1 MDNSGKFLGNKRISD
16 VTYELNKNRK
26 EKNEEIYKQKLKEKK
41 KKKKKEKKINKNN
54 KETNNKEYLIKLI
67 NEESKKN
74 KNNPLK
80 LEYQPIDD
88 LETGESLK
96 EKNRKIL
103 SKYSEIN
110 PEMQKIFDLFEK
122 KIENQNKKIES
133 LTKERS
139 VVKEEK
145 IQKEKEKKS
154 DDSSSEDEK
163 EIIPGESRKMRKKKI
178 KEEGSSTLA
187 DLKSKAP
194 YPEVVEPWDTNANDP
209 ELLIHFKCMP
219 NTVPVPIHWAQNG
232 KYLQS
237 QRGKVRKP
245 YKLPD
250 YIEATGISRIR
261 LIELPVHITLQQKT
275 RRRMRPK
282 LGRTDIDYQILY
294 DAFFKYQTKKRLT
307 KLGEVYYEGKE
318 TDKRMSKYRPGKL
331 SKNLRN
337 ALGISSTTIPPFVQN
352 MQRYGPPPAYPFLK
366 IPGVNI
372 PDDETSTVATPGL
385 WEEPDFRYTKEFIWN
400 FDTDKSHWY
409 HYNKDD
415 MIEEENDNDND
426 EKDLEDMGNDQDDLE
441 ISDEEKPDI
450 SQLFI
455 KQDKKE
461 LLEEGEGI
469 KKENKV
475 DEDIKKEENINKE
488 DNINKEE
495 NKKEEKEDKKEEDK
509 KEEVKKE
516 EEKFYKVIEQEKVD
530 LKNNELNP
538 VGFKYNI
545 SGMNE
550 NKPYKIE
557 ENKPNK
563 VENKEE
569 DEEEEEDEQD
579 IENINKNIFD

>member
-1 MDNSGKFLGNKRISD
+1 MNITDNFLGNKRISEFPC
-16 VTYELNKNRK
+16 ELNKNRK
-26 EKNEEIYKQKLKEKK
+26 EKNEDIYKQKLKEKK
-41 KKKKKEKKINKNN
+41 KQKKKDKKANKTKDN
-54 KETNNKEYLIKLI
+54 NNKEYLLKLL

-74 KNNPLK
+74 KNNNLK
-80 LEYQPIDD
+80 LEYQPI
-88 LETGESLK
+88 EEVTKLK
-96 EKNRKIL
+96 KN
-103 SKYSEIN
+103 EIN
-110 PEMQKIFDLFEK
+110 PEFENVFYLFDK

-133 LTKERS
+133 LTKE
-139 VVKEEK
+139 KQ
-145 IQKEKEKKS
+145 INNTKEKTQNEKKENS
-154 DDSSSEDEK
+154 DDSSSENNEK
-163 EIIPGESRKMRKKKI
+163 LIQDESRKKRKKML
-178 KEEGSSTLA
+178 KEQGQSLLA
-187 DLKSKAP
+187 DLKSKAQ
-194 YPEVVEPWDTNANDP
+194 YPEVVEPWDTNGNDP

-261 LIELPVHITLQQKT
+261 LIELPVHISLQQKT

-318 TDKRMSKYRPGKL
+318 TDKRMSKFKPGKL
-331 SKNLRN
+331 SRNLRS
-337 ALGISSTTIPPFVQN
+337 ALGISATTIPPFVQN

-372 PDDETSTVATPGL
+372 PDDDTSAMATPGL
-385 WEEPDFRYTKEFIWN
+385 WDEPDFRYTKEFIWN

-415 MIEEENDNDND
+415 MIEEENENND
-426 EKDLEDMGNDQDDLE
+426 EDKDLEDMGNDQDDLE

-450 SQLFI
+450 SGLFL
-455 KQDKKE
+455 KQDNKPLLKE
-461 LLEEGEGI
+461 DLKNDKIEE
-469 KKENKV
+469 EN
-475 DEDIKKEENINKE
+475 IKKEEKIESNNNI
-488 DNINKEE
+488 
-495 NKKEEKEDKKEEDK
+495 DKKEN
-509 KEEVKKE
+509 EETENNKE

-538 VGFKYNI
+538 VAFKYNI
-545 SGMNE
+545 SSINE
-550 NKPYKIE
+550 
-557 ENKPNK
+557 NK
-563 VENKEE
+563 VENKVEKNQKIKNKEE
-569 DEEEEEDEQD
+569 EEEEEEEDEQD

>member
-1 MDNSGKFLGNKRISD
+1 MNIPQNFLGNKRTSEFP
-16 VTYELNKNRK
+16 YELNKNRK
-26 EKNEEIYKQKLKEKK
+26 EKNEELYKQKLKEKK
-41 KKKKKEKKINKNN
+41 KKKKKDKKANKNKEPN
-54 KETNNKEYLIKLI
+54 KKDYLLKLL
-67 NEESKKN
+67 NDESKK
-74 KNNPLK
+74 KGNNNIK
-80 LEYQPIDD
+80 LEYQPIDED
-88 LETGESLK
+88 EIPKTMNE
-96 EKNRKIL
+96 L
-103 SKYSEIN
+103 SKYKNNEIN
-110 PEMQKIFDLFEK
+110 SEMQKVMELFEK

-133 LTKERS
+133 LTKE
-139 VVKEEK
+139 KQQKIPQEK
-145 IQKEKEKKS
+145 IEKDKKENS
-154 DDSSSEDEK
+154 DDSSSENDK
-163 EIIPGESRKMRKKKI
+163 EIIPEESRKKRKKMI
-178 KEEGSSTLA
+178 KEQGQSSLA
-187 DLKSKAP
+187 DLKAKAP

-261 LIELPVHITLQQKT
+261 LIEIPVHISLQQKT

-331 SKNLRN
+331 SRTLRN
-337 ALGISSTTIPPFVQN
+337 ALGISASTIPPFVQN

-372 PDDETSTVATPGL
+372 PDDDTSAMATPGL

-415 MIEEENDNDND
+415 MIEEENNNDD
-426 EKDLEDMGNDQDDLE
+426 EEKDMDDMGNDQDDLE

-450 SQLFI
+450 SGLFI
-455 KQDKKE
+455 KQDNKE
-461 LLEEGEGI
+461 LLQDEI
-469 KKENKV
+469 KKDNVNEEYVNNENDKI
-475 DEDIKKEENINKE
+475 DEKNKQADIKDVKDKNEEIKE
-488 DNINKEE
+488 DVNKNNER
-495 NKKEEKEDKKEEDK
+495 
-509 KEEVKKE
+509 
-516 EEKFYKVIEQEKVD
+516 EKFYKIIEQEKID

-538 VGFKYNI
+538 VAFKYNI
-545 SGMNE
+545 SGINEHKTEKKLE
-550 NKPYKIE
+550 NKSEDKE
-557 ENKPNK
+557 
-563 VENKEE
+563 KEE
-569 DEEEEEDEQD
+569 DEEEEDEQD
-579 IENINKNIFD
+579 IENINKNIYD

>member
-1 MDNSGKFLGNKRISD
+1 MNIPEKFLGNKRVSEFP
-16 VTYELNKNRK
+16 YEINKSRK
-26 EKNEEIYKQKLKEKK
+26 EKNEEIYKQKLKDKK
-41 KKKKKEKKINKNN
+41 KKKKKDKKVNKNKKI
-54 KETNNKEYLIKLI
+54 NNKEYLLKLL
-67 NEESKKN
+67 NDESKKN
-74 KNNPLK
+74 KNNNTLK
-80 LEYQPIDD
+80 LEYSPIE
-88 LETGESLK
+88 ETIV
-96 EKNRKIL
+96 EKSFTDKTKFNKTT
-103 SKYSEIN
+103 KKNNEIN
-110 PEMQKIFDLFEK
+110 SEMEKVFDLFEK

-133 LTKERS
+133 LIKE
-139 VVKEEK
+139 KNLIQKEK
-145 IQKEKEKKS
+145 IQKEKEKNS

-163 EIIPGESRKMRKKKI
+163 ELIPEESRKKRKKKI
-178 KEEGSSTLA
+178 KEEGPSTLA

-261 LIELPVHITLQQKT
+261 LIELPVHISLQQKT

-372 PDDETSTVATPGL
+372 PDDETSAMATPGL

-426 EKDLEDMGNDQDDLE
+426 EKDIEDMGNDQDDLE

-450 SQLFI
+450 SGLFI
-455 KQDKKE
+455 KQENKE
-461 LLEEGEGI
+461 LLEAENKI
-469 KKENKV
+469 ENKV
-475 DEDIKKEENINKE
+475 DENVKNEKIKNDLNVNIEKNISEEKKEEINKG
-488 DNINKEE
+488 D
-495 NKKEEKEDKKEEDK
+495 
-509 KEEVKKE
+509 
-516 EEKFYKVIEQEKVD
+516 EKFYKVIEQEKVD

-545 SGMNE
+545 SGINE
-550 NKPYKIE
+550 NEKKDGNL

-563 VENKEE
+563 DDKKKEE
-569 DEEEEEDEQD
+569 EEEEEEEDEQD

>member
-1 MDNSGKFLGNKRISD
+1 MNIPEKFLGNKRVSEFP
-16 VTYELNKNRK
+16 YEINKSRK
-26 EKNEEIYKQKLKEKK
+26 EKNEEIYKQKLKDKK
-41 KKKKKEKKINKNN
+41 KKKKKDKKVNKN
-54 KETNNKEYLIKLI
+54 KEINNKEYLLKLL
-67 NEESKKN
+67 NDESKKN
-74 KNNPLK
+74 KNNNTLK
-80 LEYQPIDD
+80 LEYSPIE
-88 LETGESLK
+88 ETIV
-96 EKNRKIL
+96 EKSFTDKTKFNKTT
-103 SKYSEIN
+103 KKNNEIN
-110 PEMQKIFDLFEK
+110 SEMEKVFDLFEK

-133 LTKERS
+133 LIKE
-139 VVKEEK
+139 KNLIQKEK
-145 IQKEKEKKS
+145 IQKEKEKNS
-154 DDSSSEDEK
+154 DDSSSEEEK
-163 EIIPGESRKMRKKKI
+163 ELIPEESRKKRKKKI
-178 KEEGSSTLA
+178 KEEGPSTLA

-261 LIELPVHITLQQKT
+261 LIELPVHISLQQKT

-372 PDDETSTVATPGL
+372 PDDETSAMATPGL

-426 EKDLEDMGNDQDDLE
+426 EKDIEDMGNDQDDLE

-450 SQLFI
+450 SGLFI
-455 KQDKKE
+455 KQENKE
-461 LLEEGEGI
+461 LLEA
-469 KKENKV
+469 ENKIESKV
-475 DEDIKKEENINKE
+475 DENDKNEKIKKDLNVNIEKNISEEKKEEINKG
-488 DNINKEE
+488 D
-495 NKKEEKEDKKEEDK
+495 
-509 KEEVKKE
+509 
-516 EEKFYKVIEQEKVD
+516 EKFYKVIEQEKVD

-545 SGMNE
+545 SGINE
-550 NKPYKIE
+550 NEKKDGNL

-563 VENKEE
+563 DDKKKEE
-569 DEEEEEDEQD
+569 EEEEEEEDEQD

>member
-1 MDNSGKFLGNKRISD
+1 MNITDNFLGNKRISEFPC
-16 VTYELNKNRK
+16 ELNKNRK

-41 KKKKKEKKINKNN
+41 KQKKKDKKANKTKDN
-54 KETNNKEYLIKLI
+54 NNKEYLLKLL

-74 KNNPLK
+74 KNNNLK
-80 LEYQPIDD
+80 LEYQPI
-88 LETGESLK
+88 EEVTKLK
-96 EKNRKIL
+96 KN
-103 SKYSEIN
+103 EIN
-110 PEMQKIFDLFEK
+110 PEFENVFYLFDK

-133 LTKERS
+133 LTKE
-139 VVKEEK
+139 KQ
-145 IQKEKEKKS
+145 INNTKEKTQNEKKENS
-154 DDSSSEDEK
+154 DDSSSENNEK
-163 EIIPGESRKMRKKKI
+163 LIQDESRKKRKKML
-178 KEEGSSTLA
+178 KEQGQSLLA

-194 YPEVVEPWDTNANDP
+194 YPEVVEPWDTNGNDP

-261 LIELPVHITLQQKT
+261 LIELPVHISLQQKT

-318 TDKRMSKYRPGKL
+318 TDKRMSKFKPGKL
-331 SKNLRN
+331 SRNLRS
-337 ALGISSTTIPPFVQN
+337 ALGISATTIPPFVQN

-372 PDDETSTVATPGL
+372 PDDDTSAMATPGL
-385 WEEPDFRYTKEFIWN
+385 WDEPDFRYTKEFIWN

-415 MIEEENDNDND
+415 MIEEENENNEED
-426 EKDLEDMGNDQDDLE
+426 KDLEDMGNDQDDLE

-450 SQLFI
+450 SGLFL
-455 KQDKKE
+455 KQDNKPLLKE
-461 LLEEGEGI
+461 DLKNDKIEE
-469 KKENKV
+469 EN
-475 DEDIKKEENINKE
+475 IKKEEKIESNNNI
-488 DNINKEE
+488 
-495 NKKEEKEDKKEEDK
+495 DKKEN
-509 KEEVKKE
+509 EETENNKE

-538 VGFKYNI
+538 VAFKYNI
-545 SGMNE
+545 SSINE
-550 NKPYKIE
+550 
-557 ENKPNK
+557 NK
-563 VENKEE
+563 VENKVEKNQKIKNKEE
-569 DEEEEEDEQD
+569 EEEEEEEDEQD

>member
-1 MDNSGKFLGNKRISD
+1 MNIPEKFLGNKRVSEFP
-16 VTYELNKNRK
+16 YEINKSRK
-26 EKNEEIYKQKLKEKK
+26 EKNEEIYKQKLKDKK
-41 KKKKKEKKINKNN
+41 KKKKKDKKVNKN
-54 KETNNKEYLIKLI
+54 KEINNKEYLLKLL
-67 NEESKKN
+67 NDESKKN
-74 KNNPLK
+74 KNNTLK
-80 LEYQPIDD
+80 LEYSQIE
-88 LETGESLK
+88 ETIV
-96 EKNRKIL
+96 EKSFTDKTKFNKTT
-103 SKYSEIN
+103 KKNNEIN
-110 PEMQKIFDLFEK
+110 SEMEKVFDLFEK

-133 LTKERS
+133 LIKE
-139 VVKEEK
+139 KNLIQKEK
-145 IQKEKEKKS
+145 IQKEKEKNS
-154 DDSSSEDEK
+154 DDSSSEE
-163 EIIPGESRKMRKKKI
+163 ERELIPEESRKKRKKKI
-178 KEEGSSTLA
+178 KEEGPSTLA

-261 LIELPVHITLQQKT
+261 LIELPVHISLQQKT

-372 PDDETSTVATPGL
+372 PDDETSAMATPGL

-426 EKDLEDMGNDQDDLE
+426 EKDIEDMGNDQDDLE

-450 SQLFI
+450 SGLFI
-455 KQDKKE
+455 KQENKE
-461 LLEEGEGI
+461 LLEA
-469 KKENKV
+469 ENKIESKV
-475 DEDIKKEENINKE
+475 DENDKNEKIKKDLNVNIEKNISEEKKEEINKG
-488 DNINKEE
+488 D
-495 NKKEEKEDKKEEDK
+495 
-509 KEEVKKE
+509 
-516 EEKFYKVIEQEKVD
+516 EKFYKVIEQEKVD

-545 SGMNE
+545 SGINE
-550 NKPYKIE
+550 NEKKDGNL

-563 VENKEE
+563 DDKKKEE
-569 DEEEEEDEQD
+569 EEEEEEEDEQD

>member
-1 MDNSGKFLGNKRISD
+1 MNIPQNFLGNKRTSEFP
-16 VTYELNKNRK
+16 YELNKNRK
-26 EKNEEIYKQKLKEKK
+26 EKNEELYKQKLKEKK
-41 KKKKKEKKINKNN
+41 TKKKKDKKANKNKEPN
-54 KETNNKEYLIKLI
+54 KKDYLLKLL
-67 NEESKKN
+67 NDESKK
-74 KNNPLK
+74 KGNNNIK
-80 LEYQPIDD
+80 LEYQPIDED
-88 LETGESLK
+88 EIPKTMNE
-96 EKNRKIL
+96 L
-103 SKYSEIN
+103 SKYKNNEIN
-110 PEMQKIFDLFEK
+110 SEMQKVMELFEK

-133 LTKERS
+133 LTKE
-139 VVKEEK
+139 KQQKIPQEK
-145 IQKEKEKKS
+145 IEKDKKENS
-154 DDSSSEDEK
+154 DDSSSENDK
-163 EIIPGESRKMRKKKI
+163 EIIPEESRKKRKKMI
-178 KEEGSSTLA
+178 KEQGQSSLA
-187 DLKSKAP
+187 DLKAKAP

-261 LIELPVHITLQQKT
+261 LIEIPVHISLQQKT

-331 SKNLRN
+331 SRTLRN
-337 ALGISSTTIPPFVQN
+337 ALGISASTIPPFVQN

-372 PDDETSTVATPGL
+372 PDDDTSAMATPGL

-415 MIEEENDNDND
+415 MIEEDNNNDDE
-426 EKDLEDMGNDQDDLE
+426 EKDMDDMGNDQDDLE

-450 SQLFI
+450 SGLFI
-455 KQDKKE
+455 KQDNKE
-461 LLEEGEGI
+461 LLQDEI
-469 KKENKV
+469 KKDNVNEENVNNENDKI
-475 DEDIKKEENINKE
+475 DEKNKQADIKDVKDKNEEIKE
-488 DNINKEE
+488 DVNKNNER
-495 NKKEEKEDKKEEDK
+495 
-509 KEEVKKE
+509 
-516 EEKFYKVIEQEKVD
+516 EKFYKIIEQEKID

-538 VGFKYNI
+538 VAFKYNI
-545 SGMNE
+545 AGINEHKTEKKLE
-550 NKPYKIE
+550 NKSEDKE
-557 ENKPNK
+557 
-563 VENKEE
+563 KEE
-569 DEEEEEDEQD
+569 DEEEEDEQD

>member
-1 MDNSGKFLGNKRISD
+1 MNNSEKLLGNKRLSEFSFEI
-16 VTYELNKNRK
+16 YKNRK
-26 EKNEEIYKQKLKEKK
+26 EKNEEIYKKKLKNKK
-41 KKKKKEKKINKNN
+41 KKKKKDKKANKHEEN
-54 KETNNKEYLIKLI
+54 NNKEYLLKLF

-74 KNNPLK
+74 KNILK
-80 LEYQPIDD
+80 LEYQQI
-88 LETGESLK
+88 EENEI
-96 EKNRKIL
+96 EKPFKDNNKSNKL
-103 SKYSEIN
+103 FQKSNDIN
-110 PEMQKIFDLFEK
+110 PEMQKIFELFER
-122 KIENQNKKIES
+122 KIINQNKRIES
-133 LTKERS
+133 LTKEKNS
-139 VVKEEK
+139 D
-145 IQKEKEKKS
+145 IYIEKEKKDNDKKL
-154 DDSSSEDEK
+154 DDSSSEDDK
-163 EIIPGESRKMRKKKI
+163 ELIYEESRKMKKKKI
-178 KEEGSSTLA
+178 KEEGPSTLA
-187 DLKSKAP
+187 ELKSKAP

-337 ALGISSTTIPPFVQN
+337 ALGISSTAIPPFVQN

-372 PDDETSTVATPGL
+372 PDDESNTMATPGL
-385 WEEPDFRYTKEFIWN
+385 WEEPDFSYTKEFIWN
-400 FDTDKSHWY
+400 FDIDKSHWY

-426 EKDLEDMGNDQDDLE
+426 EKDIEDMGNDQDDLE
-441 ISDEEKPDI
+441 LSDEEKPDI
-450 SQLFI
+450 SGLFI
-455 KQDKKE
+455 KQ
-461 LLEEGEGI
+461 
-469 KKENKV
+469 ENKGMLENRDINENKK
-475 DEDIKKEENINKE
+475 DEKIKNDKDIKKEKNI
-488 DNINKEE
+488 IEE
-495 NKKEEKEDKKEEDK
+495 KKEEINK
-509 KEEVKKE
+509 
-516 EEKFYKVIEQEKVD
+516 EEKFYKVIEQEKTD

-538 VGFKYNI
+538 IGFKYNI
-545 SGMNE
+545 ESIKE
-550 NKPYKIE
+550 NKTEKKKNILDNMPNQEEEE
-557 ENKPNK
+557 EN
-563 VENKEE
+563 
-569 DEEEEEDEQD
+569 EEDEQD

>member
-1 MDNSGKFLGNKRISD
+1 M
-16 VTYELNKNRK
+16 
-26 EKNEEIYKQKLKEKK
+26 
-41 KKKKKEKKINKNN
+41 
-54 KETNNKEYLIKLI
+54 
-67 NEESKKN
+67 
-74 KNNPLK
+74 
-80 LEYQPIDD
+80 
-88 LETGESLK
+88 
-96 EKNRKIL
+96 
-103 SKYSEIN
+103 
-110 PEMQKIFDLFEK
+110 FDLFEK

-133 LTKERS
+133 LTKEKQPNIPKEKIKKE
-139 VVKEEK
+139 VKENPDDTS
-145 IQKEKEKKS
+145 S
-154 DDSSSEDEK
+154 DEDELL
-163 EIIPGESRKMRKKKI
+163 IPEESRKKRKKI
-178 KEEGSSTLA
+178 LKEQGQSLLA
-187 DLKSKAP
+187 DLKSKAQ

-261 LIELPVHITLQQKT
+261 LIELPVHISLQQKT

-318 TDKRMSKYRPGKL
+318 TDKRMSKFKPGKL
-331 SKNLRN
+331 SRNLRN
-337 ALGISSTTIPPFVQN
+337 ALGISASTIPPFVQN

-372 PDDETSTVATPGL
+372 PDDDTSAMATPGL
-385 WEEPDFRYTKEFIWN
+385 WDEPDFRYTKEFIWN

-415 MIEEENDNDND
+415 MIEEENENDD
-426 EKDLEDMGNDQDDLE
+426 EEKDLDDMGNDQDDLE

-450 SQLFI
+450 SGLFI
-455 KQDKKE
+455 KQDDKQ
-461 LLEEGEGI
+461 LLDEGI
-469 KKENKV
+469 KNDK
-475 DEDIKKEENINKE
+475 IE
-488 DNINKEE
+488 DNINKET
-495 NKKEEKEDKKEEDK
+495 KMEEDK
-509 KEEVKKE
+509 IMDEKEKNENVNENKE
-516 EEKFYKVIEQEKVD
+516 SEKFYKVIEQEKVD

-538 VGFKYNI
+538 VGYKYNI
-545 SGMNE
+545 SGINE
-550 NKPYKIE
+550 NKID
-557 ENKPNK
+557 NK
-563 VENKEE
+563 VENNQKKENKEE
-569 DEEEEEDEQD
+569 EEEEEDEQD

>member
-1 MDNSGKFLGNKRISD
+1 MNIPEKFLGNKRVSEFP
-16 VTYELNKNRK
+16 YEINKSRK
-26 EKNEEIYKQKLKEKK
+26 EKNEEIYKQKLKDKK
-41 KKKKKEKKINKNN
+41 KKKKKDKKVNKN
-54 KETNNKEYLIKLI
+54 KEINNKEYLLKLL
-67 NEESKKN
+67 NDESKKN
-74 KNNPLK
+74 KNNNTLK
-80 LEYQPIDD
+80 LEYSPIE
-88 LETGESLK
+88 ETIV
-96 EKNRKIL
+96 EKSFTDKTKFNKTT
-103 SKYSEIN
+103 KKNNEIN
-110 PEMQKIFDLFEK
+110 SEMEKVFDLFEK

-133 LTKERS
+133 LIKE
-139 VVKEEK
+139 KNLIQKEK
-145 IQKEKEKKS
+145 IQKEKEKNS
-154 DDSSSEDEK
+154 DDSSSEE
-163 EIIPGESRKMRKKKI
+163 ERELIPEESRKKRKKKI
-178 KEEGSSTLA
+178 KEEGPSTLA

-261 LIELPVHITLQQKT
+261 LIELPVHISLQQKT

-372 PDDETSTVATPGL
+372 PDDETSAMATPGL

-426 EKDLEDMGNDQDDLE
+426 EKDIEDMGNDQDDLE

-450 SQLFI
+450 SGLFI
-455 KQDKKE
+455 KQENKE
-461 LLEEGEGI
+461 LLEA
-469 KKENKV
+469 ENKIESKV
-475 DEDIKKEENINKE
+475 DENDKNEKIKKDLNVNIEKNISEEKKEEINKG
-488 DNINKEE
+488 D
-495 NKKEEKEDKKEEDK
+495 
-509 KEEVKKE
+509 
-516 EEKFYKVIEQEKVD
+516 EKFYKVIEQEKVD

-545 SGMNE
+545 SGINE
-550 NKPYKIE
+550 NEKKDGNL

-563 VENKEE
+563 DDKKKEE
-569 DEEEEEDEQD
+569 EEEEEEEDEQD

>member
-1 MDNSGKFLGNKRISD
+1 MNIPEKFLGNKR
-16 VTYELNKNRK
+16 VNEYPYEINKNRK
-26 EKNEEIYKQKLKEKK
+26 EKNEEIYKQKLKDKK
-41 KKKKKEKKINKNN
+41 KKKKKDKKSNKNV
-54 KETNNKEYLIKLI
+54 ETNNKEYLLKLL
-67 NEESKKN
+67 NDESKKN
-74 KNNPLK
+74 KNNTLK
-80 LEYQPIDD
+80 LEYTPIE
-88 LETGESLK
+88 ETEV
-96 EKNRKIL
+96 EKSFTDKTKLNKTT
-103 SKYSEIN
+103 KKNNEIN
-110 PEMQKIFDLFEK
+110 SEMEKVFDLFEK

-133 LTKERS
+133 LIKE
-139 VVKEEK
+139 KNL
-145 IQKEKEKKS
+145 IQKEKMQKQKEKNS
-154 DDSSSEDEK
+154 DDSSSEEDK
-163 EIIPGESRKMRKKKI
+163 ELIPEESRKKRKKKI
-178 KEEGSSTLA
+178 KEEGPSTLA

-261 LIELPVHITLQQKT
+261 LIELPVHISLQQKT

-337 ALGISSTTIPPFVQN
+337 ALGISSSTIPPFVQN

-372 PDDETSTVATPGL
+372 PDDETSAMATPGL

-426 EKDLEDMGNDQDDLE
+426 EKDIEDMGNDQDDLE

-450 SQLFI
+450 SGLFI
-455 KQDKKE
+455 KQENKE
-461 LLEEGEGI
+461 LLEA
-469 KKENKV
+469 ENKIESKV
-475 DEDIKKEENINKE
+475 DENDKNEKIKKDLNVNIEKNISEEKKEEINKG
-488 DNINKEE
+488 D
-495 NKKEEKEDKKEEDK
+495 
-509 KEEVKKE
+509 
-516 EEKFYKVIEQEKVD
+516 EKFYKVIEQEKVD

-545 SGMNE
+545 SGINE
-550 NKPYKIE
+550 NEKKDGNL

-563 VENKEE
+563 DDKKKEE
-569 DEEEEEDEQD
+569 EEEEEEEDEQD

>member
-1 MDNSGKFLGNKRISD
+1 MNSSDNFLGNKRTSEFP
-16 VTYELNKNRK
+16 YELNRK
-26 EKNEEIYKQKLKEKK
+26 EKNEEIYKQKLKDKK
-41 KKKKKEKKINKNN
+41 KKKKKDKKANKTKENN
-54 KETNNKEYLIKLI
+54 DKEYLLKLL
-67 NEESKKN
+67 NDESKKN
-74 KNNPLK
+74 KNNNLK
-80 LEYQPIDD
+80 LEYQPIE
-88 LETGESLK
+88 ETTKPENNIINSEF
-96 EKNRKIL
+96 EKV
-103 SKYSEIN
+103 
-110 PEMQKIFDLFEK
+110 FDLFEK

-133 LTKERS
+133 LTKEKQPNIPKEKIKKE
-139 VVKEEK
+139 VKENPDDTS
-145 IQKEKEKKS
+145 S
-154 DDSSSEDEK
+154 DEDELL
-163 EIIPGESRKMRKKKI
+163 IPEESRKKRKKI
-178 KEEGSSTLA
+178 LKEQGQSLLA
-187 DLKSKAP
+187 DLKSKAQ

-261 LIELPVHITLQQKT
+261 LIELPVHISLQQKT

-318 TDKRMSKYRPGKL
+318 TDKRMSKFKPGKL
-331 SKNLRN
+331 SRNLRN
-337 ALGISSTTIPPFVQN
+337 ALGISASTIPPFVQN

-372 PDDETSTVATPGL
+372 PDDDTSAMATPGL
-385 WEEPDFRYTKEFIWN
+385 WDEPDFRYTKEFIWN

-415 MIEEENDNDND
+415 MIEEENENDD
-426 EKDLEDMGNDQDDLE
+426 EEKDLDDMGNDQDDLE

-450 SQLFI
+450 SGLFI
-455 KQDKKE
+455 KQDDKQ
-461 LLEEGEGI
+461 LLDEGI
-469 KKENKV
+469 KNDK
-475 DEDIKKEENINKE
+475 IE
-488 DNINKEE
+488 DNINKET
-495 NKKEEKEDKKEEDK
+495 KMEEDK
-509 KEEVKKE
+509 IMDEKEKNENVNENKE
-516 EEKFYKVIEQEKVD
+516 SEKFYKVIEQEKVD

-538 VGFKYNI
+538 VGYKYNI
-545 SGMNE
+545 SGINE
-550 NKPYKIE
+550 NKID
-557 ENKPNK
+557 NK
-563 VENKEE
+563 VENNQKKENKEE
-569 DEEEEEDEQD
+569 EEEEEDEQD

>member
-1 MDNSGKFLGNKRISD
+1 MNSSNNFLGNKRTSEFS
-16 VTYELNKNRK
+16 YELNRK
-26 EKNEEIYKQKLKEKK
+26 EKNEEIYKQKLKDKK
-41 KKKKKEKKINKNN
+41 KKKKKDKKANKTKENN
-54 KETNNKEYLIKLI
+54 DKEYLLKLL
-67 NEESKKN
+67 NDESKKI
-74 KNNPLK
+74 KNNNLK
-80 LEYQPIDD
+80 LEYQPIE
-88 LETGESLK
+88 ETPKYKNDEVNSEF
-96 EKNRKIL
+96 EKV
-103 SKYSEIN
+103 
-110 PEMQKIFDLFEK
+110 FDLFEK

-133 LTKERS
+133 LTKEKQPNIPKEKIKKE
-139 VVKEEK
+139 VKENPDDTS
-145 IQKEKEKKS
+145 S
-154 DDSSSEDEK
+154 DEDELL
-163 EIIPGESRKMRKKKI
+163 IPEESRKKRKKI
-178 KEEGSSTLA
+178 LKEQGQSLLA
-187 DLKSKAP
+187 DLKSKAQ

-261 LIELPVHITLQQKT
+261 LIELPVHISLQQKT

-318 TDKRMSKYRPGKL
+318 TDKRMSKFKPGKL
-331 SKNLRN
+331 SRNLRN
-337 ALGISSTTIPPFVQN
+337 ALGISASTIPPFVQN

-372 PDDETSTVATPGL
+372 PDDDTSAMATPGL
-385 WEEPDFRYTKEFIWN
+385 WDETDFRYTKEFIWN

-415 MIEEENDNDND
+415 MIEEENENDD
-426 EKDLEDMGNDQDDLE
+426 EEKDLDDMGNDQDDLE

-450 SQLFI
+450 SGLFI
-455 KQDKKE
+455 KQDDKQ
-461 LLEEGEGI
+461 LLDEGI
-469 KKENKV
+469 KNDK
-475 DEDIKKEENINKE
+475 IE
-488 DNINKEE
+488 DNINKET
-495 NKKEEKEDKKEEDK
+495 KMEEDK
-509 KEEVKKE
+509 IMDEKEKNENVNENKE
-516 EEKFYKVIEQEKVD
+516 SEKFYKVIEQEKVD

-538 VGFKYNI
+538 VGYKYNI
-545 SGMNE
+545 SGINE
-550 NKPYKIE
+550 NKID
-557 ENKPNK
+557 NK
-563 VENKEE
+563 VENNQKKENKEE
-569 DEEEEEDEQD
+569 EEEEEDEQD

>member
-1 MDNSGKFLGNKRISD
+1 MNIPQNFLGNKRTSEFP
-16 VTYELNKNRK
+16 YELNKNRK
-26 EKNEEIYKQKLKEKK
+26 EKNEELYKQKLKEKK
-41 KKKKKEKKINKNN
+41 KKKKKDKKANKNKEPN
-54 KETNNKEYLIKLI
+54 KKDYLLKLL
-67 NEESKKN
+67 NDESKK
-74 KNNPLK
+74 KGNNNIK
-80 LEYQPIDD
+80 LEYQPIDED
-88 LETGESLK
+88 EIPKTMNE
-96 EKNRKIL
+96 L
-103 SKYSEIN
+103 SKYKYNEIN
-110 PEMQKIFDLFEK
+110 SEMQKVMELFEK

-133 LTKERS
+133 LTKE
-139 VVKEEK
+139 KQQKIPQEK
-145 IQKEKEKKS
+145 IEKDKKENS
-154 DDSSSEDEK
+154 DDSSSENDK
-163 EIIPGESRKMRKKKI
+163 EIIPEESRKKRKKMI
-178 KEEGSSTLA
+178 KEQGQSSLA
-187 DLKSKAP
+187 DLKAKAP

-261 LIELPVHITLQQKT
+261 LIEIPVHISLQQKT

-331 SKNLRN
+331 SRTLRN
-337 ALGISSTTIPPFVQN
+337 ALGISASTIPPFVQN

-372 PDDETSTVATPGL
+372 PDDDTSAMATPGL

-415 MIEEENDNDND
+415 MIEEDNNNDDE
-426 EKDLEDMGNDQDDLE
+426 EKDMDDMGNDQDDLE

-450 SQLFI
+450 SGLFI
-455 KQDKKE
+455 KQDNKE
-461 LLEEGEGI
+461 LLQDEI
-469 KKENKV
+469 KKDNVNKENVNNENDKI
-475 DEDIKKEENINKE
+475 DEKNKQADIKDVKDKNEEIKE
-488 DNINKEE
+488 DVNKNNER
-495 NKKEEKEDKKEEDK
+495 
-509 KEEVKKE
+509 
-516 EEKFYKVIEQEKVD
+516 EKFYKIIEQEKID

-538 VGFKYNI
+538 VAFKYNI
-545 SGMNE
+545 SGINEHKTEKKLE
-550 NKPYKIE
+550 NKSEDKE
-557 ENKPNK
+557 
-563 VENKEE
+563 KEE
-569 DEEEEEDEQD
+569 DEEEEDEQD

>member
-1 MDNSGKFLGNKRISD
+1 MNIPQNFLGNKR
-16 VTYELNKNRK
+16 TPEFPYELNKNRK
-26 EKNEEIYKQKLKEKK
+26 EKNEELYKQKLKEKK
-41 KKKKKEKKINKNN
+41 KKKKKDKKANKNKEPN
-54 KETNNKEYLIKLI
+54 KKDYLLKLL
-67 NEESKKN
+67 NDESKK
-74 KNNPLK
+74 KGNNNIK
-80 LEYQPIDD
+80 LEYQPIDED
-88 LETGESLK
+88 EIPKTMNE
-96 EKNRKIL
+96 L
-103 SKYSEIN
+103 SKYKNNEIN
-110 PEMQKIFDLFEK
+110 SEMQKVMELFEK

-133 LTKERS
+133 LTKE
-139 VVKEEK
+139 KQQKIPQEK
-145 IQKEKEKKS
+145 IEKDKKENS
-154 DDSSSEDEK
+154 DDSSSENDK
-163 EIIPGESRKMRKKKI
+163 EIIPEESRKKRKKMI
-178 KEEGSSTLA
+178 KEQGQSSLA
-187 DLKSKAP
+187 DLKAKAP

-261 LIELPVHITLQQKT
+261 LIEIPVHISLQQKT

-331 SKNLRN
+331 SRTLRN
-337 ALGISSTTIPPFVQN
+337 ALGISASTIPPFVQN

-372 PDDETSTVATPGL
+372 PDDDTSAMATPGL

-415 MIEEENDNDND
+415 MIEEDNNNDDE
-426 EKDLEDMGNDQDDLE
+426 EKDMDDMGNDQDDLE

-450 SQLFI
+450 SGLFI
-455 KQDKKE
+455 KQDNKE
-461 LLEEGEGI
+461 LLQDEI
-469 KKENKV
+469 KKDNVNEEYVNNENDKI
-475 DEDIKKEENINKE
+475 DEKNKQADIKDVKDKNEEIKE
-488 DNINKEE
+488 DVNKNNER
-495 NKKEEKEDKKEEDK
+495 
-509 KEEVKKE
+509 
-516 EEKFYKVIEQEKVD
+516 EKFYKIIEQEKID

-538 VGFKYNI
+538 VAFKYNI
-545 SGMNE
+545 SGINEHKTEKKLE
-550 NKPYKIE
+550 NKSEDKE
-557 ENKPNK
+557 
-563 VENKEE
+563 KEE
-569 DEEEEEDEQD
+569 DEEEEDEQD

>member
-1 MDNSGKFLGNKRISD
+1 MNITDNFLGNKRISEFPC
-16 VTYELNKNRK
+16 ELNKNRK

-41 KKKKKEKKINKNN
+41 KQKKKDKKANKTKDN
-54 KETNNKEYLIKLI
+54 NNKEYLLKLL

-74 KNNPLK
+74 KNNNLK
-80 LEYQPIDD
+80 LEYQPI
-88 LETGESLK
+88 EEVTKLK
-96 EKNRKIL
+96 KN
-103 SKYSEIN
+103 EIN
-110 PEMQKIFDLFEK
+110 PEFENVFYLFDK

-133 LTKERS
+133 LTKE
-139 VVKEEK
+139 KQ
-145 IQKEKEKKS
+145 INNTKEKTQNEKKENS
-154 DDSSSEDEK
+154 DDSSSENNEK
-163 EIIPGESRKMRKKKI
+163 LIQDESRKKRKKML
-178 KEEGSSTLA
+178 KEQGQSLLA
-187 DLKSKAP
+187 DLKSKAQ
-194 YPEVVEPWDTNANDP
+194 YPEVVEPWDTNGNDP

-261 LIELPVHITLQQKT
+261 LIELPVHISLQQKT

-318 TDKRMSKYRPGKL
+318 TDKRMSKFKPGKL
-331 SKNLRN
+331 SRNLRS
-337 ALGISSTTIPPFVQN
+337 ALGISATTIPPFVQN

-372 PDDETSTVATPGL
+372 PDDDTSAMATPGL
-385 WEEPDFRYTKEFIWN
+385 WDEPDFRYTKEFIWN

-415 MIEEENDNDND
+415 MIEEENENND
-426 EKDLEDMGNDQDDLE
+426 EDKDLEDMGNDQDDLE

-450 SQLFI
+450 SGLFL
-455 KQDKKE
+455 KQDNKPLLKE
-461 LLEEGEGI
+461 DLKNDKIEE
-469 KKENKV
+469 EN
-475 DEDIKKEENINKE
+475 IKKEEKIESKNNI
-488 DNINKEE
+488 
-495 NKKEEKEDKKEEDK
+495 DKKEN
-509 KEEVKKE
+509 EETENNKE

-538 VGFKYNI
+538 VAFKYNI
-545 SGMNE
+545 SSINE
-550 NKPYKIE
+550 
-557 ENKPNK
+557 NK
-563 VENKEE
+563 VENKVEKNQKIKNKEE
-569 DEEEEEDEQD
+569 EEEEEEEDEQD

>member
-1 MDNSGKFLGNKRISD
+1 MNIPEKFLGNKRVSEFP
-16 VTYELNKNRK
+16 YEINKSRK
-26 EKNEEIYKQKLKEKK
+26 EKNEEIYKQKLKDKK
-41 KKKKKEKKINKNN
+41 KKKKKDKKVNKN
-54 KETNNKEYLIKLI
+54 KEINNKEYLLKLL
-67 NEESKKN
+67 NDESKKN
-74 KNNPLK
+74 KNNTLK
-80 LEYQPIDD
+80 LEYSQIE
-88 LETGESLK
+88 ETIV
-96 EKNRKIL
+96 EKSFTDKTKFNKTT
-103 SKYSEIN
+103 KKNNEIN
-110 PEMQKIFDLFEK
+110 SEMEKVFDLFEK

-133 LTKERS
+133 LIKE
-139 VVKEEK
+139 KNLIQKEK
-145 IQKEKEKKS
+145 IQKEKEKNS
-154 DDSSSEDEK
+154 DDSSSEEEK
-163 EIIPGESRKMRKKKI
+163 ELIPEESRKKRKKKI
-178 KEEGSSTLA
+178 KEEGPSTLA

-261 LIELPVHITLQQKT
+261 LIELPVHISLQQKT

-372 PDDETSTVATPGL
+372 PDDETSAMATPGL

-426 EKDLEDMGNDQDDLE
+426 EKDIEDMGNDQDDLE

-450 SQLFI
+450 SGLFI
-455 KQDKKE
+455 KQENKE
-461 LLEEGEGI
+461 LLEAENKI
-469 KKENKV
+469 ENKV
-475 DEDIKKEENINKE
+475 DENDKNEKIKNDLNINIEKNISEEKKEEINKG
-488 DNINKEE
+488 D
-495 NKKEEKEDKKEEDK
+495 
-509 KEEVKKE
+509 
-516 EEKFYKVIEQEKVD
+516 EKFYKVIEQEKVD

-545 SGMNE
+545 SGINE
-550 NKPYKIE
+550 NEKKDGNL

-563 VENKEE
+563 DDKKEE
-569 DEEEEEDEQD
+569 EEEEEEEDEQD

>member
-1 MDNSGKFLGNKRISD
+1 MNIHQNFLGNKRTSEFP
-16 VTYELNKNRK
+16 YELNKNRK
-26 EKNEEIYKQKLKEKK
+26 EKNEELYKQKLKEKK
-41 KKKKKEKKINKNN
+41 KKKKKDKKDNKNKEPN
-54 KETNNKEYLIKLI
+54 KKDYLLKLL
-67 NEESKKN
+67 NDESKK
-74 KNNPLK
+74 KGNNNIK
-80 LEYQPIDD
+80 LEYQPIDED
-88 LETGESLK
+88 EIPKTMNE
-96 EKNRKIL
+96 L
-103 SKYSEIN
+103 SKYKNNEIN
-110 PEMQKIFDLFEK
+110 SEMQKVMELFEK

-133 LTKERS
+133 LTKE
-139 VVKEEK
+139 KQQKIPQEK
-145 IQKEKEKKS
+145 IEKDKKENS
-154 DDSSSEDEK
+154 DDSSSENDK
-163 EIIPGESRKMRKKKI
+163 EIIPEESRKKRKKMI
-178 KEEGSSTLA
+178 KEQGQSSLA
-187 DLKSKAP
+187 DLKAKAP

-261 LIELPVHITLQQKT
+261 LIEIPVHISLQQKT

-331 SKNLRN
+331 SRTLRN
-337 ALGISSTTIPPFVQN
+337 ALGISASTIPPFVQN

-372 PDDETSTVATPGL
+372 PDDDTSAMATPGL

-415 MIEEENDNDND
+415 MIEEDNNNDDE
-426 EKDLEDMGNDQDDLE
+426 EKDMDDMGNDQDDLE

-450 SQLFI
+450 SGLFI
-455 KQDKKE
+455 KQDNKE
-461 LLEEGEGI
+461 LLQDEI
-469 KKENKV
+469 KKDNVNEEYVNNENDKI
-475 DEDIKKEENINKE
+475 DEKNKQADIKDVKDKNEEIKE
-488 DNINKEE
+488 DVNKNNER
-495 NKKEEKEDKKEEDK
+495 
-509 KEEVKKE
+509 
-516 EEKFYKVIEQEKVD
+516 EKFYKIIEQEKID

-538 VGFKYNI
+538 VAFKYNI
-545 SGMNE
+545 SGINEHKTEKKLE
-550 NKPYKIE
+550 NKSEDKE
-557 ENKPNK
+557 
-563 VENKEE
+563 KEE
-569 DEEEEEDEQD
+569 DEEEEDEQD

>member
-1 MDNSGKFLGNKRISD
+1 MNIPEKFLGNKRVSEFP
-16 VTYELNKNRK
+16 YEINKSRK
-26 EKNEEIYKQKLKEKK
+26 EKNEEIYKQKLKDKK
-41 KKKKKEKKINKNN
+41 KKKKKDKKVNKN
-54 KETNNKEYLIKLI
+54 KEINNKEYLLKLL
-67 NEESKKN
+67 NDESKKN
-74 KNNPLK
+74 KNNTLK
-80 LEYQPIDD
+80 LEYSPIE
-88 LETGESLK
+88 ETIV
-96 EKNRKIL
+96 EKSFTDKTKFNKTT
-103 SKYSEIN
+103 KKNNEIN
-110 PEMQKIFDLFEK
+110 SEMEKVFDLFEK

-133 LTKERS
+133 LIKE
-139 VVKEEK
+139 KNLIQKEK
-145 IQKEKEKKS
+145 IQKEKEKNS
-154 DDSSSEDEK
+154 DDSSSEEEREFIK
-163 EIIPGESRKMRKKKI
+163 VIPEESRKKRKKKI
-178 KEEGSSTLA
+178 KEEGPSTLA

-261 LIELPVHITLQQKT
+261 LIELPVHISLQQKT

-372 PDDETSTVATPGL
+372 PDDETSAMATPGL

-426 EKDLEDMGNDQDDLE
+426 EKDIEDMGNDQDDLE

-450 SQLFI
+450 SGLFI
-455 KQDKKE
+455 KQENKE
-461 LLEEGEGI
+461 LLEA
-469 KKENKV
+469 ENKIESKV
-475 DEDIKKEENINKE
+475 DENDKNEKIKKDLNVNIEKNISEEKKEEINKG
-488 DNINKEE
+488 D
-495 NKKEEKEDKKEEDK
+495 
-509 KEEVKKE
+509 
-516 EEKFYKVIEQEKVD
+516 EKFYKVIEQEKVD

-545 SGMNE
+545 SGINE
-550 NKPYKIE
+550 NEKKDGNL

-563 VENKEE
+563 DDKKKEE
-569 DEEEEEDEQD
+569 EEEEEEEDEQD

>member
-1 MDNSGKFLGNKRISD
+1 MNIPEKFLGNKR
-16 VTYELNKNRK
+16 VNEFPYEINKNRK
-26 EKNEEIYKQKLKEKK
+26 EKNEEIYKQKLKDKK
-41 KKKKKEKKINKNN
+41 KKKKKDKKVNKN
-54 KETNNKEYLIKLI
+54 KEINNKEYLLKLL
-67 NEESKKN
+67 NDESKKN
-74 KNNPLK
+74 KNNTLK
-80 LEYQPIDD
+80 LEYTPIE
-88 LETGESLK
+88 ETEV
-96 EKNRKIL
+96 EKSFTDKTKLNKTT
-103 SKYSEIN
+103 KKNNEIN
-110 PEMQKIFDLFEK
+110 SEMEKVFDLFEK

-133 LTKERS
+133 LIKE
-139 VVKEEK
+139 KNLIQKEK
-145 IQKEKEKKS
+145 IQKEKEKNS
-154 DDSSSEDEK
+154 DDSSSEEEK
-163 EIIPGESRKMRKKKI
+163 ELIPEESRKKRKKKI
-178 KEEGSSTLA
+178 KEEGPSTLA

-194 YPEVVEPWDTNANDP
+194 YPEVVEPWDTNADDP

-261 LIELPVHITLQQKT
+261 LIELPVHISLQQKT

-372 PDDETSTVATPGL
+372 PDDETSAMATPGL

-426 EKDLEDMGNDQDDLE
+426 EKDIEDMGNDQDDLE

-450 SQLFI
+450 SGLFI
-455 KQDKKE
+455 KQENKE
-461 LLEEGEGI
+461 LLEA
-469 KKENKV
+469 ENKIESKV
-475 DEDIKKEENINKE
+475 DENDKNEKIKKDLNVNIEKNISEEKKEEINKG
-488 DNINKEE
+488 D
-495 NKKEEKEDKKEEDK
+495 
-509 KEEVKKE
+509 
-516 EEKFYKVIEQEKVD
+516 EKFYKVIEQEKVD

-545 SGMNE
+545 SGINE
-550 NKPYKIE
+550 NEKKDGNL

-563 VENKEE
+563 DDKKKEE
-569 DEEEEEDEQD
+569 EEEEEEEDEQD

>member
-1 MDNSGKFLGNKRISD
+1 MNSSNNFLGNKRTSEFS
-16 VTYELNKNRK
+16 YELNRK
-26 EKNEEIYKQKLKEKK
+26 EKNEEIYKQKLKDKK
-41 KKKKKEKKINKNN
+41 KKKKKDKKTNKTKEKND
-54 KETNNKEYLIKLI
+54 KEYLLKLL
-67 NEESKKN
+67 NDESKKN
-74 KNNPLK
+74 KNNNLK
-80 LEYQPIDD
+80 LEYQPIE
-88 LETGESLK
+88 ETPKYKNDEVNSEF
-96 EKNRKIL
+96 EKV
-103 SKYSEIN
+103 
-110 PEMQKIFDLFEK
+110 FDLFEK

-133 LTKERS
+133 LTKEKQPNIPKEKIKKE
-139 VVKEEK
+139 VKENPDDTS
-145 IQKEKEKKS
+145 S
-154 DDSSSEDEK
+154 DEDELL
-163 EIIPGESRKMRKKKI
+163 IPEESRKKRKKI
-178 KEEGSSTLA
+178 LKEQGQSLLA
-187 DLKSKAP
+187 DLKSKAQ

-261 LIELPVHITLQQKT
+261 LIELPVHISLQQKT

-318 TDKRMSKYRPGKL
+318 TDKRMSKFKPGKL
-331 SKNLRN
+331 SRNLRN
-337 ALGISSTTIPPFVQN
+337 ALGISASTIPPFVQN

-372 PDDETSTVATPGL
+372 PDDDASAMATPGL
-385 WEEPDFRYTKEFIWN
+385 WDEPDFRYTKEFIWN

-415 MIEEENDNDND
+415 MIDEENENDD
-426 EKDLEDMGNDQDDLE
+426 EEKDLDDMGNDQDDLE

-450 SQLFI
+450 SGLFI
-455 KQDKKE
+455 KQDDKQ
-461 LLEEGEGI
+461 LLDEGI
-469 KKENKV
+469 KNDK
-475 DEDIKKEENINKE
+475 IE
-488 DNINKEE
+488 DNINKET
-495 NKKEEKEDKKEEDK
+495 KMEEDK
-509 KEEVKKE
+509 IMDEKEKNENVNENKE
-516 EEKFYKVIEQEKVD
+516 SEKFYKVIEQEKVD

-538 VGFKYNI
+538 VGYKYIMYNI
-545 SGMNE
+545 SGINE
-550 NKPYKIE
+550 NKID
-557 ENKPNK
+557 NK
-563 VENKEE
+563 VENNQKKENKEE
-569 DEEEEEDEQD
+569 EEEEEEEDEQD

>member
-1 MDNSGKFLGNKRISD
+1 MIDTVSSGSKKLTYFPRTYVRPAFLAEDCPPFSFEI
-16 VTYELNKNRK
+16 YKNRK
-26 EKNEEIYKQKLKEKK
+26 EKNEEIKKKKLKNKK
-41 KKKKKEKKINKNN
+41 KKKKKDKKANKNEEN
-54 KETNNKEYLIKLI
+54 NNKEYLLKLF

-74 KNNPLK
+74 KNILK
-80 LEYQPIDD
+80 LEYQQI
-88 LETGESLK
+88 EENEI
-96 EKNRKIL
+96 EKPFKDNNKSNKL
-103 SKYSEIN
+103 FQKSNDIN
-110 PEMQKIFDLFEK
+110 PEMQKIIELFER
-122 KIENQNKKIES
+122 KIINQNKRIES
-133 LTKERS
+133 LTKEKNS
-139 VVKEEK
+139 D
-145 IQKEKEKKS
+145 IYIEKEKKDNDKKL
-154 DDSSSEDEK
+154 DDSSSEDDKVIYE
-163 EIIPGESRKMRKKKI
+163 ESRKMKKKKI
-178 KEEGSSTLA
+178 KEEGPSTLA
-187 DLKSKAP
+187 ELKSKAP

-337 ALGISSTTIPPFVQN
+337 ALGISSTAIPPFVQN

-372 PDDETSTVATPGL
+372 PDDESNTMATPGL
-385 WEEPDFRYTKEFIWN
+385 WEEPDFSYTKEFIWN
-400 FDTDKSHWY
+400 FDIDKSHWY

-415 MIEEENDNDND
+415 MIEEENDNEND
-426 EKDLEDMGNDQDDLE
+426 EKDIEDMGNDQDDLE
-441 ISDEEKPDI
+441 LSDEEKPDI
-450 SQLFI
+450 SGLFI
-455 KQDKKE
+455 KQ
-461 LLEEGEGI
+461 
-469 KKENKV
+469 ENKGMLENRDINENKK
-475 DEDIKKEENINKE
+475 DEKIKNDKDIKKEKNI
-488 DNINKEE
+488 IEE
-495 NKKEEKEDKKEEDK
+495 KKEEINK
-509 KEEVKKE
+509 
-516 EEKFYKVIEQEKVD
+516 EEKFYKVIEQEKTD

-538 VGFKYNI
+538 IGFKYNI
-545 SGMNE
+545 ESIKE
-550 NKPYKIE
+550 NKTEKKKNILDNMPNQEEEE
-557 ENKPNK
+557 EN
-563 VENKEE
+563 
-569 DEEEEEDEQD
+569 EEDEQD
-579 IENINKNIFD
+579 IENINKNIFN

>member
-1 MDNSGKFLGNKRISD
+1 MNIPEKFLGNKRVSEFP
-16 VTYELNKNRK
+16 YEINKSRK
-26 EKNEEIYKQKLKEKK
+26 EKNEEIYKQKLKDKK
-41 KKKKKEKKINKNN
+41 KKKKKDKKVNKN
-54 KETNNKEYLIKLI
+54 KEINNKEYLLKLL
-67 NEESKKN
+67 NDESKKN
-74 KNNPLK
+74 KNNTLK
-80 LEYQPIDD
+80 LEYSPIE
-88 LETGESLK
+88 ETIA
-96 EKNRKIL
+96 EKSFTDKTKFNKTT
-103 SKYSEIN
+103 KKNNEIN
-110 PEMQKIFDLFEK
+110 SEMEKVFDLFEK

-133 LTKERS
+133 LIKE
-139 VVKEEK
+139 KNLIQKEK
-145 IQKEKEKKS
+145 IQKEKEKNS

-163 EIIPGESRKMRKKKI
+163 ELIPEESRKKRKKKI
-178 KEEGSSTLA
+178 KEEGPSTLA

-261 LIELPVHITLQQKT
+261 LIELPVHISLQQKT

-372 PDDETSTVATPGL
+372 PDDETSAMATPGL

-426 EKDLEDMGNDQDDLE
+426 EKDIEDMGNDQDDLE

-450 SQLFI
+450 SGLFI
-455 KQDKKE
+455 KQENKE
-461 LLEEGEGI
+461 LLEA
-469 KKENKV
+469 ENKIESKV
-475 DEDIKKEENINKE
+475 DENDKNEKIKKDLNVNIEKNISEEKKEEINKG
-488 DNINKEE
+488 D
-495 NKKEEKEDKKEEDK
+495 
-509 KEEVKKE
+509 
-516 EEKFYKVIEQEKVD
+516 EKFYKVIEQEKVD

-545 SGMNE
+545 SGINE
-550 NKPYKIE
+550 NEKKDGNL

-563 VENKEE
+563 DDKKKEE
-569 DEEEEEDEQD
+569 EEEEEEEEDEQD

>member
-1 MDNSGKFLGNKRISD
+1 MNIPEKFLGNKRVSEFP
-16 VTYELNKNRK
+16 YEINKRRK
-26 EKNEEIYKQKLKEKK
+26 EKNEEIYKQKLKDKK
-41 KKKKKEKKINKNN
+41 KKKKKDKKVNKN
-54 KETNNKEYLIKLI
+54 KEINNKEYLLKLL
-67 NEESKKN
+67 NGESKKN
-74 KNNPLK
+74 KNNNTLK
-80 LEYQPIDD
+80 LEYSPIE
-88 LETGESLK
+88 ETIV
-96 EKNRKIL
+96 EKSFTDKTKFNKTT
-103 SKYSEIN
+103 KKNNEIN
-110 PEMQKIFDLFEK
+110 SEMEKVFDLFEK

-133 LTKERS
+133 LIKE
-139 VVKEEK
+139 KNLIQNEK
-145 IQKEKEKKS
+145 IQKEKEKNS

-163 EIIPGESRKMRKKKI
+163 ELIPEESRKKRKKKI
-178 KEEGSSTLA
+178 KEEGPSTLA

-261 LIELPVHITLQQKT
+261 LIELPVHISLQQKT

-372 PDDETSTVATPGL
+372 PDDETSAMATPGL

-426 EKDLEDMGNDQDDLE
+426 EKDIEDMGNDQDDLE

-450 SQLFI
+450 SGLFI
-455 KQDKKE
+455 KQENKE
-461 LLEEGEGI
+461 LLEA
-469 KKENKV
+469 ENKIESKV
-475 DEDIKKEENINKE
+475 DENDKNEKIKKDLNVNIEKNISEEKKEEINKG
-488 DNINKEE
+488 D
-495 NKKEEKEDKKEEDK
+495 
-509 KEEVKKE
+509 
-516 EEKFYKVIEQEKVD
+516 EKFYKVIEQEKVD

-545 SGMNE
+545 SGINE
-550 NKPYKIE
+550 NEKKDGNL

-563 VENKEE
+563 DDKKKEE
-569 DEEEEEDEQD
+569 EEEEEEEDEQD

>member
-1 MDNSGKFLGNKRISD
+1 M
-16 VTYELNKNRK
+16 
-26 EKNEEIYKQKLKEKK
+26 NE
-41 KKKKKEKKINKNN
+41 
-54 KETNNKEYLIKLI
+54 
-67 NEESKKN
+67 
-74 KNNPLK
+74 
-80 LEYQPIDD
+80 
-88 LETGESLK
+88 
-96 EKNRKIL
+96 L
-103 SKYSEIN
+103 SKYKNNEIN
-110 PEMQKIFDLFEK
+110 FEMQKVMELFEK

-133 LTKERS
+133 LTKE
-139 VVKEEK
+139 KQQKIPQEK
-145 IQKEKEKKS
+145 IEKDKKENS
-154 DDSSSEDEK
+154 DDSSSENDK
-163 EIIPGESRKMRKKKI
+163 EIIPEESRKKRKKMI
-178 KEEGSSTLA
+178 KEQGQSSLA
-187 DLKSKAP
+187 DLKAKAP

-261 LIELPVHITLQQKT
+261 LIEIPVHISLQQKT

-331 SKNLRN
+331 SRTLRN
-337 ALGISSTTIPPFVQN
+337 ALGISASTIPPFVQN

-372 PDDETSTVATPGL
+372 PDDDTSAMATPGL

-400 FDTDKSHWY
+400 FDTDKNHWY

-415 MIEEENDNDND
+415 MIEEDNNNDDE
-426 EKDLEDMGNDQDDLE
+426 EKDMDDMGNDQDDLE

-450 SQLFI
+450 SGLFI
-455 KQDKKE
+455 KQDNKE
-461 LLEEGEGI
+461 LLQDEI
-469 KKENKV
+469 KKDNVNEEYVNNENDKI
-475 DEDIKKEENINKE
+475 DEKNKQADIKDVKDKNEEIKE
-488 DNINKEE
+488 DVNKNNER
-495 NKKEEKEDKKEEDK
+495 
-509 KEEVKKE
+509 
-516 EEKFYKVIEQEKVD
+516 EKFYKIIEQEKID

-538 VGFKYNI
+538 VAFKYNI
-545 SGMNE
+545 SGINEHKTEKKLE
-550 NKPYKIE
+550 NKSEDKE
-557 ENKPNK
+557 
-563 VENKEE
+563 KEE
-569 DEEEEEDEQD
+569 DEEEEDEQD

>member
-1 MDNSGKFLGNKRISD
+1 MNIQDKFLGNKRESEFK
-16 VTYELNKNRK
+16 YELNKNRK
-26 EKNEEIYKQKLKEKK
+26 EKNEDNYKQKLKEKK
-41 KKKKKEKKINKNN
+41 KKKKKDKKGNKN
-54 KETNNKEYLIKLI
+54 KENNDKEYLIKLL
-67 NEESKKN
+67 NDESKKN
-74 KNNPLK
+74 TDNILK
-80 LEYQPIDD
+80 LEYQPIEDI
-88 LETGESLK
+88 EIEKPFK
-96 EKNRKIL
+96 EKNKK
-103 SKYSEIN
+103 SNNKEIDS
-110 PEMQKIFDLFEK
+110 EMQKVLDLFEK

-133 LTKERS
+133 LTKE
-139 VVKEEK
+139 KQPNAPKEK
-145 IQKEKEKKS
+145 IQKENIKNS
-154 DDSSSEDEK
+154 DDDSSSESDK
-163 EIIPGESRKMRKKKI
+163 ELKFEESRKKRKKII
-178 KEEGSSTLA
+178 KEQGQSSLA

-194 YPEVVEPWDTNANDP
+194 YPEVVEPWDTNASDP

-261 LIELPVHITLQQKT
+261 LIELPVHISLQQKT

-318 TDKRMSKYRPGKL
+318 TDKRMSKFRPGKL
-331 SKNLRN
+331 SRNLRN
-337 ALGISSTTIPPFVQN
+337 ALGISSSTIPPFVQN

-372 PDDETSTVATPGL
+372 PDDDASAMATPGL

-415 MIEEENDNDND
+415 MIEEENNNDD
-426 EKDLEDMGNDQDDLE
+426 EEKDLDDMGNDQDDLE

-450 SQLFI
+450 SGLFI
-455 KQDKKE
+455 KQDNKP
-461 LLEEGEGI
+461 LLEEDL
-469 KKENKV
+469 KKEKNSEEKV
-475 DEDIKKEENINKE
+475 IKEENTKEELNKDKDKEEDINKE
-488 DNINKEE
+488 DN
-495 NKKEEKEDKKEEDK
+495 
-509 KEEVKKE
+509 KE

-538 VGFKYNI
+538 VAFKYNI
-545 SGMNE
+545 SGINQ
-550 NKPYKIE
+550 NKKDKDIEAKI
-557 ENKPNK
+557 NKEK
-563 VENKEE
+563 VEEE
-569 DEEEEEDEQD
+569 EEEEEEDEQD
-579 IENINKNIFD
+579 IEKINKNIFD

>member
-1 MDNSGKFLGNKRISD
+1 MNIPEKFLGNKRVSEFP
-16 VTYELNKNRK
+16 YEINKSRK
-26 EKNEEIYKQKLKEKK
+26 EKNEEIYKQKLKDKK
-41 KKKKKEKKINKNN
+41 KKKKKDKKVNKN
-54 KETNNKEYLIKLI
+54 KEINNKEYLLKLL
-67 NEESKKN
+67 NDESKKN
-74 KNNPLK
+74 KNNNTLK
-80 LEYQPIDD
+80 LEYSPIE
-88 LETGESLK
+88 ETIV
-96 EKNRKIL
+96 EKSFTDKTKFNKTT
-103 SKYSEIN
+103 KKNNEIN
-110 PEMQKIFDLFEK
+110 SEMEKVFDLFEK

-133 LTKERS
+133 LIKE
-139 VVKEEK
+139 KNLIQKEK
-145 IQKEKEKKS
+145 IQKEKEKNS
-154 DDSSSEDEK
+154 DDSSSEEEK
-163 EIIPGESRKMRKKKI
+163 ELIPEESRKKRKKKI
-178 KEEGSSTLA
+178 KEEGPSTLA

-261 LIELPVHITLQQKT
+261 LIELPVHISLQQKT

-372 PDDETSTVATPGL
+372 PDDETSAMATPGL

-426 EKDLEDMGNDQDDLE
+426 EKDIEDMGNDQDDLE

-450 SQLFI
+450 SGLFI
-455 KQDKKE
+455 KQENKE
-461 LLEEGEGI
+461 LLEAENKI
-469 KKENKV
+469 ENKV
-475 DEDIKKEENINKE
+475 DENVKNEKIKNDLNVNIEKNISEEKKEEINKG
-488 DNINKEE
+488 D
-495 NKKEEKEDKKEEDK
+495 
-509 KEEVKKE
+509 
-516 EEKFYKVIEQEKVD
+516 EKFYKVIEQEKVD

-545 SGMNE
+545 SGINE
-550 NKPYKIE
+550 NEKKDGNL

-563 VENKEE
+563 DDKKEE
-569 DEEEEEDEQD
+569 EEEEEEEDEQD

>member
-1 MDNSGKFLGNKRISD
+1 MNITDNFLGNKRISEFPC
-16 VTYELNKNRK
+16 ELNKNRK

-41 KKKKKEKKINKNN
+41 KQKKKDKKANKTKDN
-54 KETNNKEYLIKLI
+54 NNKEYLLKLL

-74 KNNPLK
+74 KNNNLK
-80 LEYQPIDD
+80 LEYQPI
-88 LETGESLK
+88 EEVTKLK
-96 EKNRKIL
+96 KN
-103 SKYSEIN
+103 EIN
-110 PEMQKIFDLFEK
+110 PEFENVFYLFDK

-133 LTKERS
+133 LTKE
-139 VVKEEK
+139 KQTNNTKEK
-145 IQKEKEKKS
+145 IQNEKKENS
-154 DDSSSEDEK
+154 DDSSSENNEK
-163 EIIPGESRKMRKKKI
+163 LIQDESRKKRKKML
-178 KEEGSSTLA
+178 KEKGQSLLA
-187 DLKSKAP
+187 DLKSKAQ
-194 YPEVVEPWDTNANDP
+194 YPEVVEPWDTNGNDP

-261 LIELPVHITLQQKT
+261 LIELPVHISLQQKT

-318 TDKRMSKYRPGKL
+318 TDKRMSKFKPGKL
-331 SKNLRN
+331 SRNLRS
-337 ALGISSTTIPPFVQN
+337 ALGISATTIPPFVQN

-372 PDDETSTVATPGL
+372 PDDDTSAMATPGL
-385 WEEPDFRYTKEFIWN
+385 WDEPDFRYTKEFIWN

-415 MIEEENDNDND
+415 MIEEENENND
-426 EKDLEDMGNDQDDLE
+426 EDKDLEDMGNDQDDLE

-450 SQLFI
+450 SGLFL
-455 KQDKKE
+455 KQDNKPLLKE
-461 LLEEGEGI
+461 DLKNDKIEE
-469 KKENKV
+469 EN
-475 DEDIKKEENINKE
+475 IKKEEKIESNNNI
-488 DNINKEE
+488 
-495 NKKEEKEDKKEEDK
+495 DKKEN
-509 KEEVKKE
+509 EETENNKE

-538 VGFKYNI
+538 VAFKYNI
-545 SGMNE
+545 SSINE
-550 NKPYKIE
+550 
-557 ENKPNK
+557 NK
-563 VENKEE
+563 VENKVEKNQKIKNKEE
-569 DEEEEEDEQD
+569 EEEEEEEDEQD

>member
-1 MDNSGKFLGNKRISD
+1 MDNSGKFLGNKRTSEFP
-16 VTYELNKNRK
+16 YELNKNRK
-26 EKNEEIYKQKLKEKK
+26 EKNEELYKQKLKEKK
-41 KKKKKEKKINKNN
+41 KKKKKDKKANKNKELN
-54 KETNNKEYLIKLI
+54 KKDYLLKLL
-67 NEESKKN
+67 NDESKK
-74 KNNPLK
+74 KGNNNIK
-80 LEYQPIDD
+80 LEYQPIDED
-88 LETGESLK
+88 EIPKTMNE
-96 EKNRKIL
+96 L
-103 SKYSEIN
+103 SKYKNNEIN
-110 PEMQKIFDLFEK
+110 SEMQKVMELFEK
-122 KIENQNKKIES
+122 KIENQNKKFES
-133 LTKERS
+133 LTKE
-139 VVKEEK
+139 KQQKIPQEK
-145 IQKEKEKKS
+145 IEKDKKENS
-154 DDSSSEDEK
+154 DDSSSENDK
-163 EIIPGESRKMRKKKI
+163 EIIPEESRKKRKKMI
-178 KEEGSSTLA
+178 KEQGQSSLA
-187 DLKSKAP
+187 DLKAKAP

-261 LIELPVHITLQQKT
+261 LIEIPVHISLQQKT

-331 SKNLRN
+331 SRTLRN
-337 ALGISSTTIPPFVQN
+337 ALGISASTIPPFVQN

-372 PDDETSTVATPGL
+372 PDDDTSAMATPGL

-415 MIEEENDNDND
+415 MIEEDNNNDDE
-426 EKDLEDMGNDQDDLE
+426 EKDMDDMGNDQDDLE

-450 SQLFI
+450 SGLFI
-455 KQDKKE
+455 KQDNKE
-461 LLEEGEGI
+461 LLQDEI
-469 KKENKV
+469 KKDNANEENVNNENDKI
-475 DEDIKKEENINKE
+475 DEKNKQADIKDVKDKNEEIKE
-488 DNINKEE
+488 DVNKNNER
-495 NKKEEKEDKKEEDK
+495 
-509 KEEVKKE
+509 
-516 EEKFYKVIEQEKVD
+516 EKFYKIIEQEKID

-538 VGFKYNI
+538 VAFKYNI
-545 SGMNE
+545 SGINEHKTEKKLE
-550 NKPYKIE
+550 NKSEDKE
-557 ENKPNK
+557 
-563 VENKEE
+563 KEE
-569 DEEEEEDEQD
+569 DEEEEDEQD

>member
-1 MDNSGKFLGNKRISD
+1 MNIPQNFLGNKR
-16 VTYELNKNRK
+16 TPEFPYELNKNRK
-26 EKNEEIYKQKLKEKK
+26 EKNEELYKQKLKEKK
-41 KKKKKEKKINKNN
+41 KKKKRDKKANKN
-54 KETNNKEYLIKLI
+54 KEPNNKDYLLKLL
-67 NEESKKN
+67 NDESKK
-74 KNNPLK
+74 KGNNNIK
-80 LEYQPIDD
+80 LEYQPIDED
-88 LETGESLK
+88 EIPKTMNE
-96 EKNRKIL
+96 L
-103 SKYSEIN
+103 SKYKNNEIN
-110 PEMQKIFDLFEK
+110 SEMQKVMELFEK

-133 LTKERS
+133 LTKE
-139 VVKEEK
+139 KQQKIPQEK
-145 IQKEKEKKS
+145 IEKDKKENS
-154 DDSSSEDEK
+154 DDSSSENDK
-163 EIIPGESRKMRKKKI
+163 EIIPEESRKKRKKMI
-178 KEEGSSTLA
+178 KEQGQSSLA
-187 DLKSKAP
+187 DLKAKAP

-261 LIELPVHITLQQKT
+261 LIEIPVHISLQQKT

-331 SKNLRN
+331 SRTLRN
-337 ALGISSTTIPPFVQN
+337 ALGISASTIPPFVQN

-372 PDDETSTVATPGL
+372 PDDDTSAMATPGL

-415 MIEEENDNDND
+415 MIEEDNNNDDE
-426 EKDLEDMGNDQDDLE
+426 EKDMDDMGNDQDDLE

-450 SQLFI
+450 SGLFI
-455 KQDKKE
+455 KQDNKE
-461 LLEEGEGI
+461 LLQDEI
-469 KKENKV
+469 KKDNVNEEYVNNENDKI
-475 DEDIKKEENINKE
+475 DEKNKQADIKDVKDKNEEIKE
-488 DNINKEE
+488 DVNKNNER
-495 NKKEEKEDKKEEDK
+495 
-509 KEEVKKE
+509 
-516 EEKFYKVIEQEKVD
+516 EKFYKIIEQEKID

-538 VGFKYNI
+538 VAFKYNI
-545 SGMNE
+545 SGINEHKTEKKLE
-550 NKPYKIE
+550 NKSEDKE
-557 ENKPNK
+557 
-563 VENKEE
+563 KEE
-569 DEEEEEDEQD
+569 DEEEEDEQD